1 MAKMFVHYNGSIDN
15 FKRIANYA
23 TLYNNSIVFISGG
36 NEEEGAAIY
45 THGKFYANIK
55 EVEDLA
61 ADLAALKIIKGV
73 SVDGKNQ
80 RIAADHNGIIDFT
93 SDDNSTVSV
102 VGTSTGIKIG
112 LNSAFV
118 KRVTDAE
125 GNITSVS
132 NRVTAIEG
140 TANDASSVNSIPGA
154 KKYAEEKAATA
165 KSEAIS
171 DAEGK
176 VNAAKSAVI
185 GANGDGA
192 SASTIFGA
200 KKYADE
206 AAAAAKSGAEAT
218 ASADA
223 TSKADTAEQNAKNYA
238 DGLKTAIDAAYAKA
252 DEDTLAAAKAYADQA
267 ELDAI
272 ATAGTNADSK
282 ISAAIG
288 ALKGDKAGEDDHV
301 KVQVVT
307 KGGQV
312 DSVVVTTDDI
322 ASAATL
328 AKVKADVDA
337 FFKDALK
344 DGAEQVKDTLKEI
357 QDYINSDVEGAATM
371 AGSIQDAKNAA
382 AAAQG
387 AADTAQGEVD
397 ALEGIVAGVKATAE
411 AAATKVALQEEIDR
425 AKGAEQNLQAAIN
438 VINGTEAGSISK
450 AVADAKSTID
460 AYTVNGK
467 AISTNPVLGAADI
480 KVATDKTVAQAIS
493 ALETAVG
500 EGGSVTTQINS
511 AIDKLDAEIT
521 SADGSHVTV
530 KVTEVNGV
538 ITAVNVTENDI
549 ASAQGLA
556 NAVTEI
562 GKKVNKADYDTKV
575 AELEAMWVWEEL

>member
-1 MAKMFVHYNGSIDN
+1 MAKMFVHYNGSVDN
-15 FKRIANYA
+15 FKKIANYA
-23 TLYNNSIVFISGG
+23 TLYNNSIVFISGK
-36 NEEEGAAIY
+36 NEEGAAIY

-125 GNITSVS
+125 AAIAKEVEDRGKEITRVEGVVS
-132 NRVTAIEG
+132 GINGRVSAIEG
-140 TANDASSVNSIPGA
+140 TANDASSVNSIPG
-154 KKYAEEKAATA
+154 
-165 KSEAIS
+165 
-171 DAEGK
+171 
-176 VNAAKSAVI
+176 V
-185 GANGDGA
+185 
-192 SASTIFGA
+192 

-206 AAAAAKSGAEAT
+206 KAKAAQTAAAS
-218 ASADA
+218 DA
-223 TSKADTAEQNAKNYA
+223 TSKANAAESA
-238 DGLKTAIDAAYAKA
+238 AKA
-252 DEDTLAAAKAYADQA
+252 HSDANLAAAKTYAEGQA
-267 ELDAI
+267 ATAV
-272 ATAGTNADSK
+272 ATAGTNAESK

-288 ALKGDKAGEDDHV
+288 ALGGDKAGEDDHV

-328 AKVKADVDA
+328 AQVKADVDY
-337 FFKDALK
+337 FLGSALNK
-344 DGAEQVKDTLKEI
+344 ENAEAVKDTLKEI
-357 QDYINSDVEGAATM
+357 QDYINSDVQGAAGMTT
-371 AGSIQDAKNAA
+371 SIKKAKDAADAAQAA
-382 AAAQG
+382 ADAAQG
-387 AADTAQGEVD
+387 KVD
-397 ALEGIVAGVKATAE
+397 ALEGVVAGVKATAE

-538 ITAVNVTENDI
+538 ITAVNVTESDI
-549 ASAQGLA
+549 ASEQALA
-556 NAVTEI
+556 DAVTEI